1 MSENPFYIVSPL
13 AGETGPKMTSRDRE
27 GVGENQ
33 EDLQLDLSFMLC
45 PMPVIK
51 LQNQIK
57 KMAVNQNIK
66 ITCTDPGT
74 LHDIPTW
81 CRLHGHEVLEILRIS
96 EPDKKIIFYIQK
108 IRP

>member
-1 MSENPFYIVSPL
+1 MSEKIL
-13 AGETGPKMTSRDRE
+13 KLETL
-27 GVGENQ
+27 V
-33 EDLQLDLSFMLC
+33 LDCSQMLC

-57 KMAVNQNIK
+57 KMAINQRIE

-81 CRLHGHEVLEILRIS
+81 CRLHNHEVLEIKKIS
-96 EPDKKIIFYIQK
+96 EPDRRIIFYIQK
-108 IRP
+108 IGV